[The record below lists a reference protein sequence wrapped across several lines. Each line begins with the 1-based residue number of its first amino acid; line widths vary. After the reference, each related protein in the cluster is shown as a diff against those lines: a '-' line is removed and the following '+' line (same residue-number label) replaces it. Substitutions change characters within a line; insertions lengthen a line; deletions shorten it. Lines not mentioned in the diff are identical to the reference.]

1 MANPK
6 AYSTIGTKLSYK
18 TTSTGTTYTQ
28 LCKIKSYPDLGGAPE
43 SLETTDLEDTY
54 QTFCEGVRSMD
65 SLEFTANFNPTD
77 YTAVVNAI
85 PSSGD
90 IYYKLEFGS
99 SGSEGNFT
107 WTGTHSVR
115 VNGGD
120 VNAVRE
126 MTITVIPSSAIT
138 YAASA

>member
-43 SLETTDLEDTY
+43 NLETTDLEDTF
-54 QTFCEGVRSMD
+54 QTFVPGVQSMD
-65 SLEFTANFNPTD
+65 QMEFTANYNPTD
-77 YTAVVNAI
+77 YAAVVAAI
-85 PSSGD
+85 PSDGAELYYELDFGAAGAQGKFQWSGV
-90 IYYKLEFGS
+90 
-99 SGSEGNFT
+99 
-107 WTGTHSVR
+107 HSVR
-115 VNGGD
+115 VSGGD

-126 MTITVIPSSAIT
+126 MVITVIPSSAIT
-138 YAASA
+138 KAT